1 MAYGTN
7 PWFSK
12 VESYNSE
19 FQHSLTGFFPSGG
32 NDACI
37 TYPWKIGGRITLGI
51 TNSNKPNR
59 GGTDLEL
66 SLSRRKTYEI
76 LETVPVVVPVTP
88 TAGNSL
94 VAGTISLS
102 FGQGDIFVI
111 NDSSTLNNT
120 TKPYQIVVS
129 IGEWNLVGKSVV
141 LKVNLATGVKL
152 KFGNNIILDTSS
164 GSDYTAGTYC
174 ITFANLDYEDYS
186 NGTGMIIEVVSL
198 WKVPGYTNS

>member
-1 MAYGTN
+1 M
-7 PWFSK
+7 
-12 VESYNSE
+12 
-19 FQHSLTGFFPSGG
+19 TGFFPSNG
-32 NDACI
+32 NDACV
-37 TYPWKIGGRITLGI
+37 TYPWKIGGRVTLGI
-51 TNSNKPNR
+51 TNSNKTNR
-59 GGTDLEL
+59 EGTDLEL
-66 SLSRRKTYEI
+66 SLSHRKTYEI
-76 LETVPVVVPVTP
+76 LETVPIVVPVTP
-88 TAGNSL
+88 TAGTA
-94 VAGTISLS
+94 VIAGTITLS

-129 IGEWNLVGKSVV
+129 SIGEWNLIGKSVV

-174 ITFANLDYEDYS
+174 ITFANLSYDGY
-186 NGTGMIIEVVSL
+186 NQGTRMTIEVVSL

>member
-1 MAYGTN
+1 MANGTN

-19 FQHSLTGFFPSGG
+19 FQHSLTGFFPSNGS
-32 NDACI
+32 DACV
-37 TYPWKIGGRITLGI
+37 TYPWKIGGRVTLGI
-51 TNSNKPNR
+51 TNSNKTNR
-59 GGTDLEL
+59 EGTDLEL
-66 SLSRRKTYEI
+66 SLSHRKTYEI

-88 TAGNSL
+88 TAGNGL
-94 VAGTISLS
+94 VAGTVTLS

-129 IGEWNLVGKSVV
+129 LGEWNLLGKSIV

-174 ITFANLDYEDYS
+174 ITFANLNYEGYS
-186 NGTGMIIEVVSL
+186 NGAGMIIEVVSL